1 MELAGNAQKCM
12 EGNRRFQCLLW
23 KVLEVDGNRRKH
35 GEGSRSVRK
44 DLANTGRYIARYDV
58 IDHGKSQ
65 QSGSKKVPES
75 WQPKAVHRT

>member
-1 MELAGNAQKCM
+1 MPTM
-12 EGNRRFQCLLW
+12 EGNGRFQCLLW

-58 IDHGKSQ
+58 IGEEGER
-65 QSGSKKVPES
+65 QSGMK
-75 WQPKAVHRT
+75 R